1 MVVRSST
8 ESEFRA
14 VDQGLYELLWLKMIL
29 IELRETEREKVLKD
43 ERKDI
48 NLFKARIAQT
58 LFALFK
64 SYI

>member
-1 MVVRSST
+1 M
-8 ESEFRA
+8 
-14 VDQGLYELLWLKMIL
+14 WLKMIL

-48 NLFKARIAQT
+48 NLFKVRIVQT
-58 LFALFK
+58 LLALFK